1 MSLTSIADHSDR
13 TTASNL
19 AFEALLSL
27 LYSPL
32 EIKVQIS
39 AKVGKNAK
47 YIIIKSCK

>member
-32 EIKVQIS
+32 EIKVQIHVHDIS
-39 AKVGKNAK
+39 SGLC
-47 YIIIKSCK
+47 SDL